1 MSNRR
6 ALIGT
11 LSAQERVRSALWLLT
26 IIRRKVRP
34 ILITATVFA
43 VLVLIWQLFS
53 TFVFNPHLLSTP
65 QETFYAALSMAASGE
80 LWYDIAVSLYRILVG
95 YSLAVIVG
103 VSLGILI
110 GYFRIVREVTDP
122 VIELLR
128 PISPVAFV
136 PVSILWLGIGEE
148 SKYLVIFYS
157 AVIVILLNTAAGVA
171 ATPVSRLRA
180 AQCLGANDRQLLLT
194 IILPSAMPY
203 ILTGMRI
210 ALGFAFMGVVAAE
223 MIGASV
229 GIGYLIMQSQMLVQ
243 PARMFVGL
251 ITLGVVGL
259 FIDRL
264 YRIVVA
270 FTTRRYIQYQNFQ
283 GGR

>member
-6 ALIGT
+6 AFMGT
-11 LSAQERVRSALWLLT
+11 ISAQEGARSAPWLSST
-26 IIRRKVRP
+26 ILRKVRP
-34 ILITATVFA
+34 ILIAVAVFA
-43 VLVLIWQLFS
+43 CLVLTWQFFS
-53 TFVFNPHLLSTP
+53 TFVFNPALLSTP
-65 QETFYAALSMAASGE
+65 QETFYALWLMAASGE
-80 LWYDIAVSLYRILVG
+80 LWHDIAVSLYRILVG
-95 YSLAVIVG
+95 YSLAVIIG

-110 GYFRIVREVTDP
+110 GYFRIVREITDP

-243 PARMFVGL
+243 PERMFVGL

-259 FIDRL
+259 LIDRL
-264 YRIVVA
+264 FRTVIA
-270 FTTRRYIQYQNFQ
+270 FTTRRYIQYQDFQ

>member
-1 MSNRR
+1 MRKIR
-6 ALIGT
+6 QG
-11 LSAQERVRSALWLLT
+11 LT
-26 IIRRKVRP
+26 
-34 ILITATVFA
+34 TAA
-43 VLVLIWQLFS
+43 VLLGLVVWWQLLS
-53 TFVFNPHLLSTP
+53 TFVFNRALLPTP
-65 QETFYAALSMAASGE
+65 LETFSAALTMALSGE
-80 LWYDIAVSLYRILVG
+80 LWHDIGVSLFRILVG
-95 YSLAVIVG
+95 YALGVVVG

-110 GYFRIVREVTDP
+110 GYFHIVREITDP

-136 PVSILWLGIGEE
+136 PVSILWFGIGEE
-148 SKYLVIFYS
+148 SKYFVIFYA

-180 AQCLGANDRQLLLT
+180 ARCLGASEHQLLAT

-203 ILTGMRI
+203 VLTGMRV

-259 FIDRL
+259 LVDRV
-264 YRIVVA
+264 YRVVVA
-270 FTTRRYIQYQNFQ
+270 VTTRRYVQYQRFE

>member
-1 MSNRR
+1 MSNRKALTVTIKAEEPTR
-6 ALIGT
+6 A
-11 LSAQERVRSALWLLT
+11 APWRSAT
-26 IIRRKVRP
+26 IRRKVRP
-34 ILITATVFA
+34 ALITAAVF
-43 VLVLIWQLFS
+43 LGLILIWQFFS
-53 TFVFNPHLLSTP
+53 IYVFNPALLSTP
-65 QETFYAALSMAASGE
+65 EETFYAFVSMAASGE
-80 LWYDIAVSLYRILVG
+80 LWYDIAVSLYRIFVG
-95 YSLAVIVG
+95 YTLAVFVG

-110 GYFRIVREVTDP
+110 GYFRIVREITDP

-148 SKYLVIFYS
+148 SKYLVIFYA

-171 ATPVSRLRA
+171 ATPTSRLRA

-259 FIDRL
+259 LIDRL
-264 YRIVVA
+264 FRMVVA
-270 FTTRRYIQYQNFQ
+270 MTTRRYIQYQNFQ

>member
-1 MSNRR
+1 
-6 ALIGT
+6 
-11 LSAQERVRSALWLLT
+11 
-26 IIRRKVRP
+26 
-34 ILITATVFA
+34 
-43 VLVLIWQLFS
+43 VLAGLVVTWQLLS
-53 TFVFNPHLLSTP
+53 IFVFNPALLPTP
-65 QETFYAALSMAASGE
+65 LETFSAALMMALSGE
-80 LWYDIAVSLYRILVG
+80 LWQDIGVSLFRILVG
-95 YSLAVIVG
+95 YSLAVVVG

-110 GYFRIVREVTDP
+110 GYFHIVREITDP
-122 VIELLR
+122 IIELLR

-136 PVSILWLGIGEE
+136 PVSILWFGIGEE
-148 SKYLVIFYS
+148 AKYFVIFYA

-180 AQCLGANDRQLLLT
+180 AQCLGAGDHQLLTT

-203 ILTGMRI
+203 ILTGMRV

-251 ITLGVVGL
+251 ITLGIVGL
-259 FIDRL
+259 LIDRL
-264 YRIVVA
+264 YRVVVEM
-270 FTTRRYIQYQNFQ
+270 TTRRYVQYQHFE

>member
-1 MSNRR
+1 
-6 ALIGT
+6 
-11 LSAQERVRSALWLLT
+11 
-26 IIRRKVRP
+26 
-34 ILITATVFA
+34 VFA
-43 VLVLIWQLFS
+43 GLVLTWQLFS
-53 TFVFNPHLLSTP
+53 TFVFNAALLPTP
-65 QETFYAALSMAASGE
+65 TETFYAVLSMVASGE
-80 LWYDIAVSLYRILVG
+80 LWYHIAVSLYRILVG
-95 YSLAVIVG
+95 YGLAVIVG

-110 GYFRIVREVTDP
+110 GYFHIVREITDP

-136 PVSILWLGIGEE
+136 PVSILWFGIGEE
-148 SKYLVIFYS
+148 AKYFVIFYS

-180 AQCLGANDRQLLLT
+180 AQCLGANDQQLLLS

-203 ILTGMRI
+203 ILTGMRV

-259 FIDRL
+259 LIDRL
-264 YRIVVA
+264 YRAIVTL
-270 FTTRRYIQYQNFQ
+270 TTRRYIQYQHFE